1 MVSSSPIKLRI
12 PSQDLQQFTHF
23 PLEEMAAKDW
33 ARSLPVTNT
42 LSVAGQLSRVL
53 GDLNRVAL
61 APEKRFAILEIL
73 LPKLEVASSNLS
85 RRYLNQPLVMPEEPR
100 QMAEIAG
107 SLFTLTATAY
117 TIVAAEAIQLQDSI
131 RETNPARLACGAIR
145 RAVVFSGRRILQAFQ
160 LYRPVQLHDWLTL
173 HQLYALAE
181 GQGLEALPVKDD
193 DEGAETITGAYLQAL
208 LLSCCKPNQLRQSD
222 LAAIYRGLQ
231 GWSSLVSVEAPPSES
246 GIFKINLDE
255 DQAPV
260 YSSLS
265 KEPRGPQCRFLNT
278 DALVKSLEEL
288 REGEGRSGIRFDKDT
303 SLPPNMLDHMVVSL
317 GSMSLRNFSRTEA
330 SNPLW
335 VSIGLSAAHFHLA
348 GERLFEQ
355 LLFGSDYIPPVVD
368 RVGTNPF
375 LQHQESGDIWQ
386 KANPEEDFIR
396 EDSPLKGEG
405 EVDLEHQ
412 VELDAATMAELLEQ
426 EDSQLTPEQRYP
438 VFKVKMIN
446 ASPGGYCLEWDET
459 LPGDARTGDIVSLKE
474 EEERQEW
481 VIAVIRWVSQ
491 LENARTLVGLEL
503 LSPRAKP
510 YGALILQKTG
520 EKTAPMRVLLLPEIK
535 LVGQPHTVITPR
547 AGFREGQKIKLVRED
562 EEHYIQLQRLVTTT
576 GSFAQFDF
584 RYIKQISQVLE
595 QNSGAS
601 HASTYDSVWS
611 KI

>member
-117 TIVAAEAIQLQDSI
+117 TIVAAEAIQVQDSI
-131 RETNPARLACGAIR
+131 RETNPARLACEAIR

-193 DEGAETITGAYLQAL
+193 DEGAETIAGAYLQVL

-265 KEPRGPQCRFLNT
+265 KEPRGPQCL
-278 DALVKSLEEL
+278 SLIHISEP
-288 REGEGRSGIRFDKDT
+288 T
-303 SLPPNMLDHMVVSL
+303 
-317 GSMSLRNFSRTEA
+317 
-330 SNPLW
+330 
-335 VSIGLSAAHFHLA
+335 
-348 GERLFEQ
+348 RL
-355 LLFGSDYIPPVVD
+355 
-368 RVGTNPF
+368 
-375 LQHQESGDIWQ
+375 
-386 KANPEEDFIR
+386 
-396 EDSPLKGEG
+396 
-405 EVDLEHQ
+405 Q
-412 VELDAATMAELLEQ
+412 V
-426 EDSQLTPEQRYP
+426 
-438 VFKVKMIN
+438 
-446 ASPGGYCLEWDET
+446 
-459 LPGDARTGDIVSLKE
+459 
-474 EEERQEW
+474 
-481 VIAVIRWVSQ
+481 
-491 LENARTLVGLEL
+491 
-503 LSPRAKP
+503 
-510 YGALILQKTG
+510 
-520 EKTAPMRVLLLPEIK
+520 
-535 LVGQPHTVITPR
+535 
-547 AGFREGQKIKLVRED
+547 
-562 EEHYIQLQRLVTTT
+562 
-576 GSFAQFDF
+576 
-584 RYIKQISQVLE
+584 
-595 QNSGAS
+595 
-601 HASTYDSVWS
+601 
-611 KI
+611 